1 MRAAAAQAT
10 GRGFYGGAVDVWALG
25 CLAYELLTGESPFA
39 AESESRTV
47 RNILAANAALEK
59 LESMAAA
66 RAFIKARRRC
76 ARACVRGRCA
86 APPPPGPPD
95 ARFGSRPHGTLI
107 RAAAPRRLVDRYACG
122 RPRNFA

>member
-66 RAFIKARRRC
+66 RDFLKARRRC
-76 ARACVRGRCA
+76 ARGHPLPRTAHSPGAAKRPIWSRKARPARARVPREAARPGR
-86 APPPPGPPD
+86 
-95 ARFGSRPHGTLI
+95 RFR
-107 RAAAPRRLVDRYACG
+107 
-122 RPRNFA
+122 